1 MHPGKTDIVVVCQ
14 LQAGVPSKLLLPPR
28 AAKKHGENQ

>member
-1 MHPGKTDIVVVCQ
+1 MHPGKTDIAVVCQ
-14 LQAGVPSKLLLPPR
+14 LQAGVPSKLLPPR